1 MLANET
7 TRESLKSTKPRM
19 KDGEEPTEV
28 LLALVSSPLLALK
41 ERGLAQI
48 LTAKGENGQPI
59 VLAVFKTAAWD
70 QSVGIVSVPT
80 VANTANEEKNAASLP
95 D

>member
-28 LLALVSSPLLALK
+28 LLGLVSSPLLALK
-41 ERGLAQI
+41 DRGLAQI
-48 LTAKGENGQPI
+48 MTAKGENGQPL
-59 VLAVFKTAAWD
+59 VLAIFEAAVW
-70 QSVGIVSVPT
+70 SEIVGIVPAPT
-80 VANTANEEKNAASLP
+80 VTNTANEEK
-95 D
+95 

>member
-7 TRESLKSTKPRM
+7 TRENLKSTKPRM

-28 LLALVSSPLLALK
+28 LLGLVSSPLLALK
-41 ERGLAQI
+41 DRGLAQI
-48 LTAKGENGQPI
+48 MTAKGENGQPI
-59 VLAVFKTAAWD
+59 VLAVFTAAVW
-70 QSVGIVSVPT
+70 SEIVGIVPAPT
-80 VANTANEEKNAASLP
+80 VANTTNEEKNAVHLP